1 LSPFLY
7 IGIIS
12 EYFKRLGNIP
22 VDKDLLIIY
31 ANGVDINIAL
41 AFINL
46 MLIPSYPL
54 AGLNLIVLITSSI
67 SLQLIL
73 FNINL

>member
-1 LSPFLY
+1 MSPFLY

-22 VDKDLLIIY
+22 VGKDLLIIY
-31 ANGVDINIAL
+31 ANCDYINIAL
-41 AFINL
+41 ALINL

-54 AGLNLIVLITSSI
+54 AGVSLIVLITSSI

-73 FNINL
+73 FNNNL